1 MTGFLGALSD
11 AWAEIRV
18 HKLRVLLSLIG
29 IAVSVGALTAVV
41 AISEYQRQFQTEQSD
56 RWGGRAATIVV
67 SAASD
72 DGSPVDA
79 DAFDARFSRV
89 SERFDFSHTARIVQ
103 GVMLNVQLPDGITPV
118 PARLMDPAYPQIH
131 REQLLEGR
139 WFVESDVEAM
149 APPVVITEALWDRL
163 GRVPL
168 SQHPTVA
175 VNGLGGGT
183 YQVIGVVPR
192 QGFGDE
198 ELRVD
203 LLFDAYRARVDA
215 LPKETSTQYEVWVG
229 PQQANEIGPVLAMD
243 LRAGLPA
250 GQTVMV
256 SRTDWGAQPGAM
268 DAQATFEMITGGIAS
283 LILALGALSLINIQ
297 LVAMRQRVREIGVR
311 RAFGASSGRVFF
323 SVFLESLVA
332 TTVAGV
338 VGIAIVVAVLRS
350 DWVVTSMFY
359 GIQDIPP
366 FPMRA
371 AIVGLVA
378 SVIVGAVSGF
388 IPALVALRVKVID
401 AIRF

>member
-1 MTGFLGALSD
+1 MTGFLGALAD

-18 HKLRVLLSLIG
+18 HKLRVLLSLVG

-56 RWGGRAATIVV
+56 RFGGRAATVV
-67 SAASD
+67 VAVTRD

-79 DAFDARFSRV
+79 DGFDERFSRV
-89 SERFDFSHTARIVQ
+89 SERFGFSHTARIAQ
-103 GVMLNVQLPDGITPV
+103 GVTLDVQLPDGITQV
-118 PARLMDPAYPQIH
+118 PARVMDPAFSQIH
-131 REQLLEGR
+131 RERLLEGR
-139 WFVESDVEAM
+139 WFLGSDAEAM
-149 APPVVITEALWDRL
+149 APAAVISEALWDRL

-168 SQHPTVA
+168 TQHPTLSLSGA
-175 VNGLGGGT
+175 AGGT
-183 YQVIGVVPR
+183 YQVIGITPR
-192 QGFGDE
+192 QGMGDE

-203 LLFDAYRARVDA
+203 LLYDSYRARVDA
-215 LPKETSTQYEVWVG
+215 LPADAWTQYEIWMGQDQVDRI
-229 PQQANEIGPVLAMD
+229 APVLAMD

-250 GQTVMV
+250 GQTVSV
-256 SRTDWGAQPGAM
+256 SRSDWAAQPGNL
-268 DAQATFEMITGGIAS
+268 DAQATFEMITGGIAA

-338 VGIAIVVAVLRS
+338 IGIAIVVAILRS
-350 DWVVTSMFY
+350 DWIVTSLFS
-359 GIQDIPP
+359 GIQDVPP

-371 AIVGLVA
+371 AMIGLIA

>member
-41 AISEYQRQFQTEQSD
+41 AISEYQRQFQAEQSD
-56 RWGGRAATIVV
+56 RWGGRAATVV
-67 SAASD
+67 VAVAAD
-72 DGSPVDA
+72 DGTPVDA
-79 DAFDARFSRV
+79 DEFDARFQRV
-89 SERFDFSHTARIVQ
+89 SERFDFSHTARVAL
-103 GVMLNVQLPDGITPV
+103 GLSLDVRLPDGIAPV
-118 PARLMDPAYPQIH
+118 PTRLMDPAYTQIH
-131 REQLLEGR
+131 REQLLDGR
-139 WFVESDVEAM
+139 WLLASDAEAM
-149 APPVVITEALWDRL
+149 APAAVVTEALWERL

-168 SQHPTVA
+168 AQHPTLDVRGPA
-175 VNGLGGGT
+175 GGT
-183 YQVIGVVPR
+183 YQIVGVVPR

-203 LLFDAYRARVDA
+203 LLYDAYRTRVDA
-215 LPKETSTQYEVWVG
+215 LPEGVSTQYEVWVG
-229 PQQANEIGPVLAMD
+229 PDQVDRIAPVLAMD
-243 LRAGLPA
+243 LRAGLPE
-250 GQTVMV
+250 GQSVSV
-256 SRTDWGAQPGAM
+256 SRSDWAAQPGAM
-268 DAQATFEMITGGIAS
+268 DAQATFEMVTGGIAA

-323 SVFLESLVA
+323 AVFLESLVA
-332 TTVAGV
+332 TTVAGAI
-338 VGIAIVVAVLRS
+338 GIAIVVAVLRS

-371 AIVGLVA
+371 ALVGLLA

>member
-1 MTGFLGALSD
+1 MTGFLGALAD

-56 RWGGRAATIVV
+56 RFGGRAATVVV
-67 SAASD
+67 SVTRD

-79 DAFDARFSRV
+79 DGFDERFSRV
-89 SERFDFSHTARIVQ
+89 SERFGFSHTARIAQ
-103 GVMLNVQLPDGITPV
+103 GVMLDVQLPDGITQV
-118 PARLMDPAYPQIH
+118 AARVMDPAFSQIH
-131 REQLLEGR
+131 RERLLDGR
-139 WFVESDVEAM
+139 WFLGSDAEAL
-149 APPVVITEALWDRL
+149 APAVVISEALWDRL

-168 SQHPTVA
+168 TQHPTLTLSGA
-175 VNGLGGGT
+175 AGGM
-183 YQVIGVVPR
+183 YQVIGITPR
-192 QGFGDE
+192 QGMGDE

-203 LLFDAYRARVDA
+203 LLYDSYRARVDA
-215 LPKETSTQYEVWVG
+215 LPADAWTQYEIWMGQDQVDRI
-229 PQQANEIGPVLAMD
+229 APVLAMD

-250 GQTVMV
+250 GQTVSV
-256 SRTDWGAQPGAM
+256 SRSDWAAQPGTL
-268 DAQATFEMITGGIAS
+268 DAQATFEMITGGIAA

-338 VGIAIVVAVLRS
+338 IGIAIVVAILRS
-350 DWVVTSMFY
+350 DWIVTSLFS
-359 GIQDIPP
+359 GIQDVPP

-371 AIVGLVA
+371 AMIGLLA
-378 SVIVGAVSGF
+378 SVVVGAVSGF

>member
-41 AISEYQRQFQTEQSD
+41 AISEYQRQFQAEQSD
-56 RWGGRAATIVV
+56 RWGGRAATVV
-67 SAASD
+67 VAVNSD
-72 DGSPVDA
+72 DGTPVDA
-79 DAFDARFSRV
+79 DDFDARFNRV
-89 SERFDFSHTARIVQ
+89 AERFGFSHTARISQGLMLDVQ
-103 GVMLNVQLPDGITPV
+103 FPDGIV
-118 PARLMDPAYPQIH
+118 QVQARVMDPAFSQIH
-131 REQLLEGR
+131 RARLLEGR
-139 WFVESDVEAM
+139 WFVDSDSEAM
-149 APPVVITEALWDRL
+149 APPIVITEPLWDRL

-168 SQHPTVA
+168 SQHPTVT
-175 VNGLGGGT
+175 LGGPAGGT
-183 YQVIGVVPR
+183 YQVIGITPR
-192 QGFGDE
+192 QGMGDE

-203 LLFDAYRARVDA
+203 LLYDSYRARVDS
-215 LPKETSTQYEVWVG
+215 LPADAWTQYEIWMGTGQVDRI
-229 PQQANEIGPVLAMD
+229 APVLAMD
-243 LRAGLPA
+243 LRAGLPE
-250 GQTVMV
+250 GQTVSV
-256 SRTDWGAQPGAM
+256 SRSDWAAQPGAL
-268 DAQATFEMITGGIAS
+268 DAQATFEMVTGGIAA

-323 SVFLESLVA
+323 AVFLESLVA

-338 VGIAIVVAVLRS
+338 IGIAIVVAVLRS
-350 DWVVTSMFY
+350 EWIITSLFY

-371 AIVGLVA
+371 ALIGLLA

>member
-1 MTGFLGALSD
+1 MTGFLGALAD

-41 AISEYQRQFQTEQSD
+41 AISEYQRQYQAEQSD

-67 SAASD
+67 SATAD
-72 DGSPVDA
+72 DGSPVDG
-79 DAFDARFSRV
+79 DEFDQRFLRV
-89 SERFDFSHTARIVQ
+89 SERFDFSHTARIAQ
-103 GVMLNVQLPDGITPV
+103 GVMVPVQLPDGITDV
-118 PARLMDPAYPQIH
+118 GARLIDPAYSQIH
-131 REQLLEGR
+131 REQLLTGR
-139 WFVESDVEAM
+139 WLLDSDVEAL
-149 APPVVITEALWDRL
+149 APPVVISEPLWDRL
-163 GRVPL
+163 GRTPITE
-168 SQHPTVA
+168 HPTITLE
-175 VNGLGGGT
+175 GPGGGT
-183 YQVIGVVPR
+183 YQVVGVTAR

-198 ELRVD
+198 EARVD
-203 LLFDAYRARVDA
+203 LLYDAYRDRVDA
-215 LPKETSTQYEVWVG
+215 LPVDAWTQYEIWLD
-229 PQQANEIGPVLAMD
+229 PDQADEIGPVLAMD
-243 LRAGLPA
+243 LRAGLPE
-250 GQTVMV
+250 GQTVSV
-256 SRTDWGAQPGAM
+256 SRSDWGAQPGAM
-268 DAQATFEMITGGIAS
+268 DAQATFEMITGGIAA

-332 TTVAGV
+332 TTVAGI

-350 DWVVTSMFY
+350 DWLIDSMFV
-359 GIQDIPP
+359 GIQDVPP

-371 AIVGLVA
+371 ALVGLAA

-388 IPALVALRVKVID
+388 IPALVALRVRVID

>member
-1 MTGFLGALSD
+1 MTGFLGALAD

-41 AISEYQRQFQTEQSD
+41 AISEYQRQYQAEQSD

-67 SAASD
+67 GVSGDEGA
-72 DGSPVDA
+72 PVDI
-79 DAFDARFSRV
+79 DDFDERFARVGERFS
-89 SERFDFSHTARIVQ
+89 FSHTARIVQ
-103 GVMLNVQLPDGITPV
+103 GMTVGIRLPEGITDV
-118 PARLMDPAYPQIH
+118 NARLMDPVYSEIH
-131 REQLLEGR
+131 REKLLEGR
-139 WFVESDVEAM
+139 WLRDSDIEAL
-149 APPVVITEALWDRL
+149 APAAVISEPLWDRI

-168 SQHPTVA
+168 AEHPIVTLTGA
-175 VNGLGGGT
+175 GGGT
-183 YQVIGVVPR
+183 YQVVGVVPR

-198 ELRVD
+198 ELRID
-203 LLFDAYRARVDA
+203 LLYDAYRERVDA
-215 LPKETSTQYEVWVG
+215 LPEDAWSQYEIWVG
-229 PQQANEIGPVLAMD
+229 PEQANEIGPVLAMD
-243 LRAGLPA
+243 LRAGLPE
-250 GQTVMV
+250 GQTVSV
-256 SRTDWGAQPGAM
+256 SRSDWAAQPGTM
-268 DAQATFEMITGGIAS
+268 DAQATFEMVTGGIAAV
-283 LILALGALSLINIQ
+283 ILALGALSLINIQ

-332 TTVAGV
+332 TTVAGAI
-338 VGIAIVVAVLRS
+338 GIAIVVAVLRS
-350 DWVVTSMFY
+350 DWLLTTMFI
-359 GIQDIPP
+359 GMQDVPP

-371 AIVGLVA
+371 AVIGLVA

>member
-41 AISEYQRQFQTEQSD
+41 AISEYQRQFQAEQSD
-56 RWGGRAATIVV
+56 RWGGRAATVV
-67 SAASD
+67 VAVNSD
-72 DGSPVDA
+72 DGTPVDA
-79 DAFDARFSRV
+79 DDFD
-89 SERFDFSHTARIVQ
+89 ERFTRVAERFGFSHTARISQ
-103 GVMLNVQLPDGITPV
+103 GLMLDVRLPDGIAQV
-118 PARLMDPAYPQIH
+118 QARVMDPAFSQIH
-131 REQLLEGR
+131 RARLLEGR
-139 WFVESDVEAM
+139 WFLDSDSEVM
-149 APPVVITEALWDRL
+149 APPIVITEPLWDRL

-168 SQHPTVA
+168 SQHPTVT
-175 VNGLGGGT
+175 LGGPAGGT
-183 YQVIGVVPR
+183 YQVIGITPR
-192 QGFGDE
+192 QGMGDE

-203 LLFDAYRARVDA
+203 VLYDSYRARVDA
-215 LPKETSTQYEVWVG
+215 LPADAWTQYEIWMGTDQVDRI
-229 PQQANEIGPVLAMD
+229 APVLAMD
-243 LRAGLPA
+243 LRAGLPE
-250 GQTVMV
+250 GQTVSV
-256 SRTDWGAQPGAM
+256 SRSDWAAQPGAL
-268 DAQATFEMITGGIAS
+268 DAQATFEMVTGGIAA

-323 SVFLESLVA
+323 AVFLESLVA

-338 VGIAIVVAVLRS
+338 IGIAIVVAVLRS
-350 DWVVTSMFY
+350 EWIITSMFY

-371 AIVGLVA
+371 ALIGLLA

>member
-41 AISEYQRQFQTEQSD
+41 AISEYQRQYQAEQSD
-56 RWGGRAATIVV
+56 RWGGRAATVVV
-67 SAASD
+67 SVSSD
-72 DGSPVDA
+72 DGTPVDA
-79 DAFDARFSRV
+79 DEFDERFGRV
-89 SERFDFSHTARIVQ
+89 SERFGFSHTARIAQ
-103 GVMLNVQLPDGITPV
+103 GLMLDVQLPEGITPLS
-118 PARLMDPAYPQIH
+118 ARLMDPAYAEIH
-131 REQLLEGR
+131 RAQLLEGR
-139 WFVESDVEAM
+139 WFVDTDGEAM
-149 APPVVITEALWDRL
+149 APPAVISEALWERT

-168 SQHPTVA
+168 QQHPTLTLSGPA
-175 VNGLGGGT
+175 GGT
-183 YQVIGVVPR
+183 YQVIGITPR
-192 QGFGDE
+192 QGMGDE

-203 LLFDAYRARVDA
+203 LLYDAYRSRVDA
-215 LPKETSTQYEVWVG
+215 LPQDAWTQYEIWMGTGQVD
-229 PQQANEIGPVLAMD
+229 QIAPVLAMD
-243 LRAGLPA
+243 LRAGLPE
-250 GQTVMV
+250 GQTVSV
-256 SRTDWGAQPGAM
+256 SRSDWAAQPGAL
-268 DAQATFEMITGGIAS
+268 DAQATFEMITGGIAAM
-283 LILALGALSLINIQ
+283 ILALGALSLINIQ

-338 VGIAIVVAVLRS
+338 IGIAIVVAVLRS
-350 DWVVTSMFY
+350 EWVVTSLFY

-371 AIVGLVA
+371 ALVGLVA

>member
-41 AISEYQRQFQTEQSD
+41 AISEYQRQFQAEQSD
-56 RWGGRAATIVV
+56 RWGGRAATVV
-67 SAASD
+67 VAVNSD
-72 DGSPVDA
+72 DDTPVDA
-79 DAFDARFSRV
+79 DDFDARFNRV
-89 SERFDFSHTARIVQ
+89 AERFGFSHTARISQGLMLDVQ
-103 GVMLNVQLPDGITPV
+103 FPDGIV
-118 PARLMDPAYPQIH
+118 QVQARVMDPAFSQIH
-131 REQLLEGR
+131 RARLLEGR
-139 WFVESDVEAM
+139 WFVDSDSEAM
-149 APPVVITEALWDRL
+149 APPIVITEPLWDRL

-168 SQHPTVA
+168 SQHPTVT
-175 VNGLGGGT
+175 LGGPAGGT
-183 YQVIGVVPR
+183 YQVIGITPR
-192 QGFGDE
+192 QGMGDE

-203 LLFDAYRARVDA
+203 LLYDSYRARVDS
-215 LPKETSTQYEVWVG
+215 LPADAWTQYEIWMGTGQVDRI
-229 PQQANEIGPVLAMD
+229 APVLAMD
-243 LRAGLPA
+243 LRAGLPE
-250 GQTVMV
+250 GQTVSV
-256 SRTDWGAQPGAM
+256 SRSDWAAQPGAL
-268 DAQATFEMITGGIAS
+268 DAQATFEMVTGGIAA

-323 SVFLESLVA
+323 AVFLESLVA

-338 VGIAIVVAVLRS
+338 IGIAIVVAVLRS
-350 DWVVTSMFY
+350 EWIITSLFY

-371 AIVGLVA
+371 ALIGLLA

>member
-1 MTGFLGALSD
+1 MSGFLGALSD

-56 RWGGRAATIVV
+56 RFGGRAATIVV
-67 SAASD
+67 NVNND
-72 DGSPVDA
+72 DGTPVD
-79 DAFDARFSRV
+79 FDDFDERFDRV
-89 SERFDFSHTARIVQ
+89 SERFGFSHTARIVGSMTQ
-103 GVMLNVQLPDGITPV
+103 GVQLPEGVTDVG
-118 PARLMDPAYPQIH
+118 ARLIDPVYPQIH
-131 REQLLEGR
+131 REVLLEGR
-139 WFVESDVEAM
+139 WFVDSDLEAL
-149 APPVVITEALWDRL
+149 APPVVITEALWDRI
-163 GRVPL
+163 GRMPL
-168 SQHPTVA
+168 AEHPTLSLTGGA
-175 VNGLGGGT
+175 GGT
-183 YQVIGVVPR
+183 YQVVGVVPR

-198 ELRVD
+198 EIRVD
-203 LLFDAYRARVDA
+203 MLYDAYRARVDA
-215 LPKETSTQYEVWVG
+215 LPEGAWPQYEVWVG
-229 PQQANEIGPVLAMD
+229 ADQADTIGPVLAMD
-243 LRAGLPA
+243 LRAGLPE
-250 GQTVMV
+250 GQTVSV
-256 SRTDWGAQPGAM
+256 SRSDWAAQPGAL
-268 DAQATFEMITGGIAS
+268 DVQATFEMITGGIAA

-311 RAFGASSGRVFF
+311 RAFGATSGRVFF

-350 DWVVTSMFY
+350 DWVVTSLFY
-359 GIQDIPP
+359 GIQDVPP

-371 AIVGLVA
+371 ALVGLVA

>member
-1 MTGFLGALSD
+1 MSGFLGALSD

-56 RWGGRAATIVV
+56 RFGGRAATIVV
-67 SAASD
+67 NVSND
-72 DGSPVDA
+72 DGTPVDF
-79 DAFDARFSRV
+79 DDFDARFARV
-89 SERFDFSHTARIVQ
+89 SERFEFSHTARIVMGMMQ
-103 GVMLNVQLPDGITPV
+103 SAQLPDGVTDV
-118 PARLMDPAYPQIH
+118 GARLLDPGYPQIH
-131 REQLLEGR
+131 REVLLEGR
-139 WFVESDVEAM
+139 WFVDSDVDAL
-149 APPVVITEALWDRL
+149 APPVVITEALWDRI

-168 SQHPTVA
+168 AQHPTLSLTGDA
-175 VNGLGGGT
+175 GGT
-183 YQVIGVVPR
+183 YQVVGVVPR

-203 LLFDAYRARVDA
+203 LLYDAYRSRVDA
-215 LPKETSTQYEVWVG
+215 LPEGAWPQYEVWVG
-229 PQQANEIGPVLAMD
+229 TDQADEIGPVLAMD
-243 LRAGLPA
+243 LRAGLPD
-250 GQTVMV
+250 GQNVSV
-256 SRTDWGAQPGAM
+256 SRSDWAAQPGAL
-268 DAQATFEMITGGIAS
+268 DVQATFEMITGGIAT

-311 RAFGASSGRVFF
+311 RAFGATSGRVFF

-338 VGIAIVVAVLRS
+338 IGIAIVVAILRS

-359 GIQDIPP
+359 GIQDVPP

-371 AIVGLVA
+371 AVVGLVA

>member
-1 MTGFLGALSD
+1 MTGFLGALAD

-18 HKLRVLLSLIG
+18 HKLRVLLGLIG

-56 RWGGRAATIVV
+56 RFGGRAATVVV
-67 SAASD
+67 SVTRD
-72 DGSPVDA
+72 DGSPVDT
-79 DAFDARFSRV
+79 DGFDERFSRV
-89 SERFDFSHTARIVQ
+89 SERFGFSHTARIAQ
-103 GVMLNVQLPDGITPV
+103 GVMLDVQLPDGITQV
-118 PARLMDPAYPQIH
+118 AARVMDPAFSQIH
-131 REQLLEGR
+131 RERLLDGR
-139 WFVESDVEAM
+139 WFLDSDAEAL
-149 APPVVITEALWDRL
+149 APAVVISEALWDRL

-168 SQHPTVA
+168 TQHPTLTLSGA
-175 VNGLGGGT
+175 AGGT
-183 YQVIGVVPR
+183 YQVIGITPR
-192 QGFGDE
+192 QGMGDE

-203 LLFDAYRARVDA
+203 LLYDSYRARVDA
-215 LPKETSTQYEVWVG
+215 LPADAWTQYEIWMGQDQVDRI
-229 PQQANEIGPVLAMD
+229 APVLAMD

-250 GQTVMV
+250 GQTVSV
-256 SRTDWGAQPGAM
+256 SRSDWAAQPGTL
-268 DAQATFEMITGGIAS
+268 DAQATFEMITGGIAA

-338 VGIAIVVAVLRS
+338 IGIAIVVAILRS
-350 DWVVTSMFY
+350 DWIVTSLFS
-359 GIQDIPP
+359 GIQDVPP

-371 AIVGLVA
+371 AMIGLLA
-378 SVIVGAVSGF
+378 SVVVGAVSGF